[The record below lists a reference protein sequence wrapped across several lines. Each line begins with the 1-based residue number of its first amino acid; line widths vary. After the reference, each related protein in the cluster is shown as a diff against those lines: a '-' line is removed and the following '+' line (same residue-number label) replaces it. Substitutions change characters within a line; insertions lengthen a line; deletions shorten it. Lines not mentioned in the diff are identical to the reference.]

1 MSKQDLTD
9 QLVDWEIDLRK
20 NKGSGVAVLAKNFG
34 NLRPN
39 DANPYKAGVYSISA
53 KNEYQTFNSYTEGL
67 KGLIWDVKSK
77 QGLDGL
83 SSKYTDENTTLFEAI
98 DVYAPTKD
106 KNNPKKYAEK
116 IANFVNEKLNTSYT
130 VDTKFSEL
138 PTHLVVEAITMVED
152 VALYNKLK
160 DAEFFGDKIQTL
172 SKEITSKNIL
182 KS

>member
-1 MSKQDLTD
+1 M
-9 QLVDWEIDLRK
+9 
-20 NKGSGVAVLAKNFG
+20 
-34 NLRPN
+34 
-39 DANPYKAGVYSISA
+39 
-53 KNEYQTFNSYTEGL
+53 
-67 KGLIWDVKSK
+67 
-77 QGLDGL
+77 
-83 SSKYTDENTTLFEAI
+83 
-98 DVYAPTKD
+98 YAPTKD

-172 SKEITSKNIL
+172 SKEITRKNIL